1 MPARTEG
8 PNRFGAAAAKRT
20 GPTPTPGSD
29 GELVRKYTILL
40 STTVANGLDEDVL
53 GIRRRVGKKVD
64 KSEVVRILIGMLHDD
79 PTISDAVAARL
90 VD

>member
-1 MPARTEG
+1 MSARTGE

-20 GPTPTPGSD
+20 GPTPPPGSN

-40 STTVANGLDEDVL
+40 STTVANDLDEDVL
-53 GIRRRVGKKVD
+53 NIRRKVGKKVD

-79 PTISDAVAARL
+79 PTISDAVTARL
-90 VD
+90 LT